1 MLFIDMKMPR
11 ITRTMLQGN
20 TATYEI
26 EPLEPS
32 YGMTIGHALQ
42 RVLQSSLPGA
52 AITAIRLE
60 GVQHED
66 RHLPGV
72 REEIIEII
80 LNLKQVR
87 LRCFSEQPV
96 TMRLDA
102 SGARAVIA
110 ADIETPDTVELINP
124 ECHIAQLE
132 DSAAHLTMEL
142 IVQAGRGYVPAEVQ
156 AVQPLGEIPI
166 DAIYTPIRKVGY
178 TIDRTR
184 VGEMVNFEKITLE
197 VSTDGTMTPD
207 EALRQGSE
215 ILLQQFLVLTT
226 PHMVTSEHFKASQGS
241 EVLIP
246 PEIYNKSLE
255 ELHLSVRT
263 SNSLKRNA
271 SITKVGQI
279 LTKNEEDLRKIRN
292 LGDKSL
298 KEIEEGLR
306 MAGCFP
312 AQASDVPTGE
322 LGDADALPP
331 LTEPDSIRNQGDEL
345 HF

>member
-1 MLFIDMKMPR
+1 MFIDIKMPR

-26 EPLEPS
+26 EPLEPG
-32 YGMTIGHALQ
+32 YGMTIGHTLQ
-42 RVLQSSLPGA
+42 RVLRSSLPGA

-60 GVQHED
+60 GVRHKDQH
-66 RHLPGV
+66 LSGV
-72 REEIIEII
+72 REEITEII

-96 TMRLDA
+96 TMRLDV
-102 SGARAVIA
+102 SGARAVTG

-132 DSAAHLTMEL
+132 ESAAHLTMEL

-156 AVQPLGEIPI
+156 AEQPLGGIPI

-178 TIDRTR
+178 TIDRIR

-197 VSTDGTMTPD
+197 ISTDGTMTPD

-215 ILLQQFLVLTT
+215 ILLQQFLVFTT
-226 PHMVTSEHFKASQGS
+226 PHMFTPEHFKASQDSG
-241 EVLIP
+241 VLIS
-246 PEIYNKSLE
+246 PEVYNMPLE

-263 SNSLKRNA
+263 YNSLKRNA
-271 SITKVGQI
+271 SIMKVGQI

-306 MAGCFP
+306 VAGCFP
-312 AQASDVPTGE
+312 VQAADAPLSERD
-322 LGDADALPP
+322 DADALPP
-331 LTEPDSIRNQGDEL
+331 FTESDSIRNQGDEL